1 MKKSTVPPTK
11 KVKKATLPGTNVT
24 GHLAEFQ
31 RTRDDNMFQNAVAQ
45 LIGEICDEEGWQFK
59 QVVKAF
65 MKPVMETYLS
75 SLEESTSVEVKPI
88 NVHVEPTMGDV
99 AVCGLQPSMV
109 GEAWGV

>member
-1 MKKSTVPPTK
+1 MKKLTVPPTK

-45 LIGEICDEEGWQFK
+45 LIGEICDKEGWQFK
-59 QVVKAF
+59 QVVKAL

-88 NVHVEPTMGDV
+88 NS
-99 AVCGLQPSMV
+99 C
-109 GEAWGV
+109 